1 MSVKAF
7 SFTHGGANALTR
19 FHAFHVFFIFEKP
32 QGNLAPTSFPQNRNE
47 NKKLK
52 KTGLKKSPS
61 QLISTKSN
69 SK

>member
-1 MSVKAF
+1 MSVKSF

-52 KTGLKKSPS
+52 KQG
-61 QLISTKSN
+61 
-69 SK
+69 